1 MGTPRF
7 AIPTLRRLI
16 ASEHQIAGV
25 FTRPD
30 KPAGRGQQPAPP
42 PVKLAAGENGLAV
55 FQPETLRDKAE
66 IERLAGLEPDAIV
79 LVAYGQML
87 PQAALD
93 IPKFGCLNIH
103 PSLLPKYR
111 GASPIASAI
120 LAGDEETG
128 VTIMLMNAGMDTGPI
143 LSQKRVSVSLR
154 DTTETLEA
162 KLADVGADLLMET
175 ITAWF
180 ARRLSP
186 QSQNEEAATYT
197 RPISKGDGEIDWHLS
212 AIELDRKVRAF
223 YPWPGCYTRWQGKSL
238 KILGA
243 IALPLSASIG
253 DSVEPGQVV
262 MLASEPETPVGVVT
276 SERILGL
283 GRIQLEGKKAV
294 SAAEF
299 LRGQRGIIGQR
310 LGERKG
316 FSSLP

>member
-1 MGTPRF
+1 MRIVFMGTPKF

-16 ASEHQIAGV
+16 AGEHQIMGV
-25 FTRPD
+25 FTQPD
-30 KPAGRGQQPAPP
+30 KPAGRGHQQAPP
-42 PVKLAAGENGLAV
+42 PVKLAAGENGLAI
-55 FQPETLRDKAE
+55 FQPKTLRDKAE
-66 IERLAGLEPDAIV
+66 IERLARLEPDAIV

-143 LSQKRVSVSLR
+143 LSQKKVTIDFR
-154 DTTETLEA
+154 DTTETLES
-162 KLADVGADLLMET
+162 KLAEVGADLLMET
-175 ITAWF
+175 LPEWF
-180 ARRLSP
+180 ARRLTP
-186 QSQNEEAATYT
+186 QFQNEEAATYT
-197 RPISKGDGEIDWHLS
+197 RPISKGDGEIDWNLS
-212 AIELDRKVRAF
+212 AIELDRKIRAF

-243 IALPLSASIG
+243 IALPLSVSVG

-276 SERILGL
+276 SEGILGL
-283 GRIQLEGKKAV
+283 LRIQAEGRKAI

-310 LGERKG
+310 LG
-316 FSSLP
+316 